1 MNSKE
6 KILFVCIENAGR
18 SQMAEGFG
26 RKYGIDCQSA
36 GTYPSGEINPVVVQV
51 MREKGIDLAENNP
64 KMATVEMIRDADR
77 VIVMG
82 CSVEEACPRPIAA
95 EMSKKIE
102 DWGIE
107 DPKGKSLETVRKIRD
122 LIEYKVRELVTG

>member
-1 MNSKE
+1 
-6 KILFVCIENAGR
+6 
-18 SQMAEGFG
+18 MAEGFG